1 MARYIQD
8 YIYAELPEDFI
19 PDVLQW
25 FEVGPYDELPTPSKD
40 YFLTIAVKRD
50 TDNVSYFLCDLV
62 NGSYVWRQIFDKSVV
77 DRLVTAEAEIKTLK
91 GKVDYPILNGV
102 YALSVTSEG
111 HEWVSINDTVNK
123 LVEDKVNALL
133 EEAIA
138 KAEASVD
145 EKVEAKFNELVDETI
160 EKIKAMLPEYPEHGY
175 TDSEGNMT
183 YSWIADKEDPDYDSP
198 DCVYCWLQLG
208 VDQNGNYKI
217 IRLWQPI

>member
-50 TDNVSYFLCDLV
+50 TDSVSYFLCDLV
-62 NGSYVWRQIFDKSVV
+62 NGSYVWRQIFDKSVI
-77 DRLVTAEAEIKTLK
+77 DKLVTAEAEIKTLK
-91 GKVDYPILNGV
+91 GKVDYPILDGV

-111 HEWVSINDTVNK
+111 HEWVSVNDTVNK

-145 EKVEAKFNELVDETI
+145 EKVEAKFNELVDNL
-160 EKIKAMLPEYPEHGY
+160 KNMLPKAPTDPKDYHQYVQIPGLPGY
-175 TDSEGNMT
+175 FEIVLGVNSEGE
-183 YSWIADKEDPDYDSP
+183 YIATLCPASM
-198 DCVYCWLQLG
+198 
-208 VDQNGNYKI
+208 
-217 IRLWQPI
+217 